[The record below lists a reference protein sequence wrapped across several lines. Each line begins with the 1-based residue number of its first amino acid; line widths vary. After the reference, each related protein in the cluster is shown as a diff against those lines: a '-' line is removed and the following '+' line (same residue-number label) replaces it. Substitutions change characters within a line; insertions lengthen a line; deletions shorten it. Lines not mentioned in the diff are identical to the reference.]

1 MGKDTRQLVKIVKE
15 ICLESDID
23 YKSFSHDWILQ
34 LSANGRKMCIYGYKF
49 PNNNASIEQICND
62 KSALSDILDLY
73 KVPHVRHHYFM
84 APNNEQYIG
93 ENGDWDRMKGL
104 LREHKR
110 IVCKTNSG
118 TGGRNVFKV
127 DSQKK
132 LEIAVHNI
140 FSKSRSLCIAPYRT
154 IEAEYRVIIINSN
167 IGVIYEKIRPS
178 IIGNGIDTIACLIGH
193 DDAFSNLSNID
204 LDLDIDLNSVP
215 ASGEKVD
222 VSWKH
227 NLGQG
232 AKPAIVT
239 DSLLKGKLSELAL
252 TCALAIDIDFASVDI
267 IKSEQGLE
275 VLEVNS
281 GVMMETFA
289 QSSTDNYFIAKGI
302 YKQAIFSFLKMD
314 DPKYKYFVQRPQKR
328 HFVLPVLEEIAQSRD
343 VKIIPDK
350 EEGNFSIFV
359 FKNGKRFIAKDYPF
373 NINYAGSISLCTNKA
388 ACASFL
394 HTMKFRIPK
403 QKYFVKKSDI
413 EVTLT
418 ELKRHFDNPLELLG
432 FEFPMIIKPN
442 ALSQGVGVYKIST
455 PKEGLVSA
463 KKIMSLKEKIFL
475 LQEYC
480 PGHDYRIVVLNNSV
494 IQAYERIPFCV
505 IGNGCDTL
513 EQLLEEKIASFEKA
527 GRDKAVDISD
537 SRVTKS
543 IITQG
548 YSLQTILNAGE
559 VCKLQDIAN
568 LSLGG
573 TTEDKT
579 ENITPY
585 YTQLAVEIAQSLNL
599 KLCGIDIIAKDI
611 TDPNNTDYFIL
622 EVNSAPGLDNY
633 VYKGQQQDDYVKK
646 LYSMVFDFLES
657 M

>member
-15 ICLESDID
+15 ICLESSID
-23 YKSFSHDWILQ
+23 YKSFSYDWILQ
-34 LSANGRKMCIYGYKF
+34 LSANGRKMFIYGYKF
-49 PNNNASIEQICND
+49 PNSNASIEQICND
-62 KSALSDILDLY
+62 KSALSDILDLH
-73 KVPHVRHHYFM
+73 KVPHVRHYYFM
-84 APNNEQYIG
+84 APNNEQYVG
-93 ENGDWDRMKGL
+93 KNGDWDRMKAL
-104 LREHKR
+104 LREHKK

-140 FSKSRSLCIAPYRT
+140 FSKARSLCIAPYRT
-154 IEAEYRVIIINSN
+154 IEAEYRVIIVNSN
-167 IGVIYEKIRPS
+167 VGVIYEKVRPS
-178 IIGNGIDTIACLIGH
+178 IIGNGIDTIACLIRH
-193 DDAFSNLSNID
+193 DNALSNID
-204 LDLDIDLNSVP
+204 IDSDIDLNTVP
-215 ASGEKVD
+215 DLGEKVY

-232 AKPAIVT
+232 ARPVIVT
-239 DSLLKGKLSELAL
+239 ECLLKEKLSALAL

-275 VLEVNS
+275 ILEVNS
-281 GVMMETFA
+281 GVMMETLA
-289 QSSTDNYFIAKGI
+289 QSSPENYSIAKEI
-302 YKQAIFSFLKMD
+302 YKKAIFSFLKMD
-314 DPKYKYFVQRPQKR
+314 DPKYKYVVQRPQKK

-343 VKIIPDK
+343 VKIIPDE

-394 HTMKFRIPK
+394 RTMKYRIPK
-403 QKYFVKKSDI
+403 QKYFVKKSDT

-418 ELKRHFDNPLELLG
+418 ELKKHFDNPSELLG

-442 ALSQGVGVYKIST
+442 GLSQGVGVYKIST
-455 PKEGLVSA
+455 PEEGLVSA

-480 PGHDYRIVVLNNSV
+480 VGHDYRIVVLNNSV

-513 EQLLEEKIASFEKA
+513 KQLLEEKIASFEKE

-537 SRVTKS
+537 SRIAKN
-543 IITQG
+543 IIKQG
-548 YSLQTILNAGE
+548 YTLQTILNAGE

-579 ENITPY
+579 ESITPY
-585 YTQLAVEIAQSLNL
+585 YAQLAVEIAQSLNL

-611 TDPNNTDYFIL
+611 TNPNNTDYSIL

-646 LYSMVFDFLES
+646 LYSMVFDFLET

>member
-1 MGKDTRQLVKIVKE
+1 MEKDTRQLVKIVKE
-15 ICLESDID
+15 ICLESAID
-23 YKSFSHDWILQ
+23 YKSFSYDWILQ
-34 LSANGRKMCIYGYKF
+34 LSANGRKMFIYGYKF

-62 KSALSDILDLY
+62 KSALSDILDVH
-73 KVPHVRHHYFM
+73 KVPHVRHYYFM
-84 APNNEQYIG
+84 SPNNEQYVG
-93 ENGDWDRMKGL
+93 KNGDWDRMKEL

-118 TGGRNVFKV
+118 TGGRNVYKV

-140 FSKSRSLCIAPYRT
+140 FSKAKSLCIAPYRT
-154 IEAEYRVIIINSN
+154 IEAEYRVIIVNSN
-167 IGVIYEKIRPS
+167 VGVIYEKVRPS
-178 IIGNGIDTIACLIGH
+178 IIGNGIDTIACLIRH
-193 DDAFSNLSNID
+193 DNVLLNVDID
-204 LDLDIDLNSVP
+204 SDIDLNSVP
-215 ASGEKVD
+215 DLGEKVY

-232 AKPAIVT
+232 AKPVIVT
-239 DSLLKGKLSELAL
+239 DSLLKEKIAALAL
-252 TCALAIDIDFASVDI
+252 TCALAINIDFASVDI

-275 VLEVNS
+275 ILEVNS
-281 GVMMETFA
+281 GVMMETLA
-289 QSSTDNYFIAKGI
+289 QSSPENYFIAKGI
-302 YKQAIFSFLKMD
+302 YKKAIFSFLKMD
-314 DPKYKYFVQRPQKR
+314 DPKYSYFVQRPQKR

-343 VKIIPDK
+343 VKIIPDE

-388 ACASFL
+388 ACANFL
-394 HTMKFRIPK
+394 RTMEFRIPK
-403 QKYFVKKSDI
+403 QKYFIKKPDT
-413 EVTLT
+413 EVTLA
-418 ELKRHFDNPLELLG
+418 ELRKHFDNPLELLD

-442 ALSQGVGVYKIST
+442 GLSQGVGVYKIST
-455 PKEGLVSA
+455 PEEGLVSA
-463 KKIMSLKEKIFL
+463 KKIMSLKERIII

-480 PGHDYRIVVLNNSV
+480 VGHDYRIVVLNNSV

-505 IGNGCDTL
+505 IGNGYDTL
-513 EQLLEEKIASFEKA
+513 KRLLEEKIASFEKA

-537 SRVTKS
+537 SRVAKN
-543 IITQG
+543 IIKQG
-548 YSLQTILNAGE
+548 YTLQTILNAGE
-559 VCKLQDIAN
+559 VCKLQDVAN

-579 ENITPY
+579 ENITSY
-585 YTQLAVEIAQSLNL
+585 YAQLAVEIAQSLNL

-611 TDPNNTDYFIL
+611 TNPDNTDYSII

-633 VYKGQQQDDYVKK
+633 VYKGPQQEDYVKK
-646 LYSMVFDFLES
+646 LYSMVFDFLET